1 MQILLYKLRKEKGLS
16 QDALA
21 SVIHVSVNQYGK
33 KERGAAQFTQDEM
46 FAIADFFKR
55 PIAQI
60 FLPRKSPKR
69 KQIQPHP
76 RRT

>member
-16 QDALA
+16 QDVLS

-33 KERGAAQFTQDEM
+33 KERGEAQFTQDEM
-46 FAIADFFKR
+46 FAIADFFKM

-60 FLPRKSPKR
+60 FLPRKSPKWEL
-69 KQIQPHP
+69 KSTQH
-76 RRT
+76 